1 MGSSLSPLQHSYQ
14 HPMGYL
20 DLLQFKLGLI
30 NYGSDVLLI
39 LAPAPTL
46 RLFWIRLRL
55 FSHSDYSSGSDFSPG
70 ASWLLLRLRNP
81 ADHLDSFLSHFMR
94 MFYYQYNKLIN

>member
-55 FSHSDYSSGSDFSPG
+55 FSHSGSSSGSDKKGRSQAGSCSGSKTLPTT
-70 ASWLLLRLRNP
+70 
-81 ADHLDSFLSHFMR
+81 
-94 MFYYQYNKLIN
+94 

>member
-30 NYGSDVLLI
+30 NYGSYY
-39 LAPAPTL
+39 A
-46 RLFWIRLRL
+46 
-55 FSHSDYSSGSDFSPG
+55 YSGSGSDFSPI
-70 ASWLLLRLRNP
+70 LTP
-81 ADHLDSFLSHFMR
+81 APAPTFLPEPAGSCFGSET
-94 MFYYQYNKLIN
+94 LPTT